1 MTSHFVDKERAFVD
15 GLEVE
20 TGRSLGVWMTEIEAS
35 GLTARNDIIDWLRQ
49 RGFTFA
55 KASWLERIH
64 HNGGA
69 LIYGGAAPSVA
80 PTASFAR
87 MANATAAAGQAS
99 PGPIAPVR
107 PTSAPASQAVP
118 VQMPAP
124 GQSQPVARALPPAP
138 PVIRAAPAPA
148 APSAASHPDLGLEA
162 ILAQG
167 KAYRPLAQL
176 LLREILAVLPGADL
190 RLADGVVVFDMTGP
204 FCAMAPGPKGVR
216 LDLPA
221 GPSPLFQASRTVAV
235 AGLTASALLTD
246 ARQIDERLLKAVAD
260 AARRTV

>member
-1 MTSHFVDKERAFVD
+1 
-15 GLEVE
+15 
-20 TGRSLGVWMTEIEAS
+20 MTEIEAS

-69 LIYGGAAPSVA
+69 LIYGGVA
-80 PTASFAR
+80 SAVTPTAFSAR
-87 MANATAAAGQAS
+87 MAHAAAAAGQAS
-99 PGPIAPVR
+99 PGQIAPAR
-107 PTSAPASQAVP
+107 PTSAPASQALP

-124 GQSQPVARALPPAP
+124 VQSHPVARAITPAP
-138 PVIRAAPAPA
+138 PVIRAAPPQVSPPA
-148 APSAASHPDLGLEA
+148 ASPPDVGLEA

-167 KAYRPLAQL
+167 KAYRPLAQV
-176 LLREILAVLPGADL
+176 LLREILAALPGTDL

-221 GPSPLFQASRTVAV
+221 GCGPSPLFQASRSAAV
-235 AGLTASALLTD
+235 AGLAASALLTD
-246 ARQIDERLLKAVAD
+246 VRQIDERLLKAVAD
-260 AARRTV
+260 AARSTS

>member
-20 TGRSLGVWMTEIEAS
+20 TGRSLGVWMIEIEAS

-69 LIYGGAAPSVA
+69 LIYAGVAPTVA
-80 PTASFAR
+80 PTAFSARFANG
-87 MANATAAAGQAS
+87 AAAAGQAL
-99 PGPIAPVR
+99 PGQIAPAR
-107 PTSAPASQAVP
+107 STSAPASPIEVPAP
-118 VQMPAP
+118 VQT
-124 GQSQPVARALPPAP
+124 QPVARAITPAP
-138 PVIRAAPAPA
+138 QVIRAAPPTA
-148 APSAASHPDLGLEA
+148 AQSAASHPDVGFEA

-167 KAYRPLAQL
+167 KAYRPLAQV
-176 LLREILAVLPGADL
+176 LLREILAALPGTDL
-190 RLADGVVVFDMTGP
+190 RLADGVIVFEMSVP

-216 LDLPA
+216 LDMPA
-221 GPSPLFQASRTVAV
+221 GCGPSPLFQASRSVAV

-246 ARQIDERLLKAVAD
+246 ARQIDDRLLKAIAD
-260 AARRTV
+260 AARRTD